1 MIVMSIFLKK
11 ISFTLIEILIAIG
24 IFVAVIT
31 IVGTIFRGALLSYQE
46 AQVLAQRCQS
56 LKRVFWVISRELS
69 SALRANEEI
78 ILGEGEIF
86 KGDKYSL
93 FFVYPDSEGLK
104 EIGYIFLPEK
114 KSLIRRKSKCDFNF
128 DTFDKGEVLSSNIES
143 LNFSFFDGEKW
154 KSSYKELPLAVKV
167 ELTLSYKGRRENYQE
182 LINIPVGR

>member
-1 MIVMSIFLKK
+1 MSIFLRK

-31 IVGTIFRGALLSYQE
+31 IVGTIFRSALLSYQE
-46 AQVLAQRCQS
+46 AQVLAQRYQN

-78 ILGEGEIF
+78 IRGEGEIF
-86 KGDKYSL
+86 KGDKQAL
-93 FFVYPDSEGLK
+93 FFIYPDSEGLT
-104 EIGYIFLPEK
+104 EIGYIFLPEE
-114 KSLIRRKSKCDFNF
+114 KSLVRRESKCDFNF
-128 DTFDKGEVLSSNIES
+128 NTFDKEEVLSSSIES

-154 KSSYKELPLAVKV
+154 ENSYKELPLAVKA